1 MNTQHQELPSPYKGL
16 IPYTEEDYEFFF
28 GRNEEIEIIEA
39 NIIASQLTLLYG
51 ASGVGKSS
59 VLRAGVLH
67 HLQETTTKNLR
78 DYGNPDFVAVVF
90 NSWRDDPTKSLVSTI
105 YAAIVKTI
113 PNKSFQQSD
122 MELPLTEAIRT
133 WTEELNSD
141 LLIIL
146 DQFEEYF
153 LYYPEEEGCNFD
165 VEFPRAVNDQGLRV
179 NFLIAIRE
187 DALAKLDRFKGRIPK
202 LFENYLRLEYL
213 DLESGRNAIIKPIEQ
228 FNKKHNPTVPIEIE
242 VALTEAVL
250 SQVVTGK
257 LVVGET
263 GRGGTAQ
270 ESKGQIETPYLQLV
284 MNRLWEVER
293 GKKSTI
299 LTANT
304 LNHLGGA
311 QKIVS
316 NHLDNVMKK
325 FRLQDRAAASVFFQ
339 YLVTPSGSKIAYPV
353 HDLIGLSKRSPKDVE
368 NILQQLEKE
377 RLLRHIPF
385 STDQGKDDRYEIYH
399 DVLGRSILDWRS
411 RFLRFQKLVR
421 AAIDG
426 LVFIAVPFIVF
437 ILIVVFVSDTSTW
450 TSLFCSIPALLLLYF
465 IARKR
470 FKIFAGM

>member
-1 MNTQHQELPSPYKGL
+1 MNKQQQKLPSPYKGL
-16 IPYTEEDYEFFF
+16 VPYTEEDYEFFF

-39 NIIASQLTLLYG
+39 NILASQLTLLYG

-67 HLQETTTKNLR
+67 HLQETTAKNLR
-78 DYGNPDFVAVVF
+78 DYGNPEYVAVVF
-90 NSWRDDPTKSLVSTI
+90 NSWRDDPTKNLVRTI
-105 YAAIVKTI
+105 YAEIVKAI
-113 PNKSFQQSD
+113 PNKSFQPSD
-122 MELPLTEAIRT
+122 MESPLADAIRT

-213 DLESGRNAIIKPIEQ
+213 DLESGQNAIIKPIEQ
-228 FNKKHNPTVPIEIE
+228 FNKKYSPTIPIKIE
-242 VALTEAVL
+242 DALTDAVL
-250 SQVVTGK
+250 SQVATGK
-257 LVVGET
+257 LMVGEM
-263 GRGGTAQ
+263 GRGGAAQ
-270 ESKGQIETPYLQLV
+270 GSKGQIETPYLQLV
-284 MNRLWEVER
+284 MNQLWEVER
-293 GKKSTI
+293 GKNSPV
-299 LTANT
+299 LTVNT
-304 LNHLGGA
+304 LNRLGGA

-325 FRLQDRAAASVFFQ
+325 FRLQDRTTASVFFQ

-385 STDQGKDDRYEIYH
+385 STGQSKDDRYEIYH

-421 AAIDG
+421 AGLDG
-426 LVFIAVPFIVF
+426 LVFIAPFIAFF
-437 ILIVVFVSDTSTW
+437 IAIIYNNTSTG
-450 TSLFCSIPALLLLYF
+450 TILLCSTPPIWLLYF

>member
-1 MNTQHQELPSPYKGL
+1 MKTQQQELPSPYKGL
-16 IPYTEEDYEFFF
+16 VPYTEEDYEFFF

-67 HLQETTTKNLR
+67 HLQETTAKNLH
-78 DYGNPDFVAVVF
+78 DYDNPEFVAVVF

-105 YAAIVKTI
+105 YAEIVKAI
-113 PNKSFQQSD
+113 PNKSFQPSD
-122 MELPLTEAIRT
+122 MELPLADAIRT

-179 NFLIAIRE
+179 NFLISIRE

-213 DLESGRNAIIKPIEQ
+213 DLESGQNAINKPIEQ
-228 FNKKHNPTVPIEIE
+228 FNKKYNPTVPIKIE
-242 VALTEAVL
+242 DALTKAVL

-257 LVVGET
+257 LVVGEM
-263 GRGGTAQ
+263 GRGGAAQ
-270 ESKGQIETPYLQLV
+270 ENKGQIETPYLQLV

-293 GKKSTI
+293 GKNSPV
-299 LTANT
+299 LTENT
-304 LNHLGGA
+304 LKHLGGA

-325 FRLQDRAAASVFFQ
+325 FKLQDRAAASVFFQ

-385 STDQGKDDRYEIYH
+385 STDQDKDDRYEIYH
-399 DVLGRSILDWRS
+399 DVLGRSILDWRV

-421 AAIDG
+421 AALDG
-426 LVFIAVPFIVF
+426 LVFIVPFIV
-437 ILIVVFVSDTSTW
+437 ILIAFAYDLSTIGLSSLCGTPVIWLSYFV
-450 TSLFCSIPALLLLYF
+450 
-465 IARKR
+465 ARKR